1 MSKSPWAGIDLSAT
15 GDGCSGN
22 ISNNNANNNNGKND
36 KGVTRHVLVHISGNR
51 AVWEHAGVHGAVW
64 RVNPERSGAIFGCDG
79 DCTSD
84 ALLHDKLS
92 RAMIRSVKVLESNSN
107 IDEIVAIHIDGL
119 PSKEFTAAGDGASL
133 FLTGEGRVT
142 EPQEIFNMSG
152 NTELGLAWMKKYP
165 RYTHANLD
173 REGIMLLT
181 GASYYF
187 VDIDHP
193 AIYMLQSN
201 EDTLGVHIS
210 PEPAAEG
217 RWYKVDVDAFMFC
230 VQNIRDNILQNT
242 PSTFNLS
249 QLTVRIGK
257 PDGGR
262 WLDVRP
268 QLIDS
273 LISDDIKESS
283 DVQLITDAR
292 QLAVRR
298 YLDRPL
304 HVTLR
309 IAFEYSLPETTYHV
323 NNNVNNTSHE
333 NSTMI
338 LTVPSRTTTTTAQT
352 PNNNTT
358 IVMAKY

>member
-1 MSKSPWAGIDLSAT
+1 MSKSVWGLSGFDVT
-15 GDGCSGN
+15 TSSTCESTT
-22 ISNNNANNNNGKND
+22 SSD
-36 KGVTRHVLVHISGNR
+36 KGITRNVLVHITGNR

-64 RVNPERSGAIFGCDG
+64 RINHERAGFIFGCDG

-84 ALLHDKLS
+84 ALLNEKLS
-92 RAMIRSVKVLESNSN
+92 RAMIRSVTVLESNSN
-107 IDEIVAIHIDGL
+107 IDEIVGVHIDGL
-119 PSKEFTAAGDGASL
+119 PCKEFTAAGDGASL

-142 EPQEIFNMSG
+142 QQQELFNMSG
-152 NTELGLAWMKKYP
+152 NTELGLAWMRKYP
-165 RYTHANLD
+165 RYTHENLD
-173 REGIMLLT
+173 KVGIMLLT

-193 AIYMLQSN
+193 AIHMLRAN

-217 RWYKVDVDAFMFC
+217 RWYKVEIDAFMFC

-249 QLTVRIGK
+249 HLTVRIAK
-257 PDGGR
+257 PDGAR

-273 LISDDIKESS
+273 LISDEIKESN
-283 DVQLITDAR
+283 DVSLIAEAR

-304 HVTLR
+304 FVTLR
-309 IAFEYSLPETTYHV
+309 IAFEYSLPETGLTSQSLASASCGGNAASGCAAV
-323 NNNVNNTSHE
+323 SNNNVAIVTTSANMLRQH
-333 NSTMI
+333 S
-338 LTVPSRTTTTTAQT
+338 S
-352 PNNNTT
+352 
-358 IVMAKY
+358 AKS